1 MKTKN
6 DRSVKITTPSFYG
19 SHASMVVDPADFD
32 VVLKDGEV
40 ICKDDKHYYI
50 TLKSRLDDGTADP
63 NRYASNIKITK
74 IEKKEE
80 NLL

>member
-19 SHASMVVDPADFD
+19 SHSSMVVDPADFD

-40 ICKDDKHYYI
+40 ICQDDKHYYV
-50 TLKSRLDDGTADP
+50 TLRNRLDNGSADP
-63 NRYASNIKITK
+63 NRYGSNIKV
-74 IEKKEE
+74 EKRKTEE
-80 NLL
+80 EQK